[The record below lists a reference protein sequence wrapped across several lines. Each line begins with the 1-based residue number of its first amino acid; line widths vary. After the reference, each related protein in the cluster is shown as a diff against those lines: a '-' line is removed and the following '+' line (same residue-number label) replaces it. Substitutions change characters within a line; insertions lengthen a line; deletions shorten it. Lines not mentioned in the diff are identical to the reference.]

1 MLFLGGLICV
11 AVAWAQDY
19 QKTAY
24 GIKTTVND
32 VDVEV
37 QFFTPS
43 VVRIVKSPH
52 GEDYEKKS
60 LSVVASPKEVGFK
73 VNYKE
78 REHRGWHGRLC
89 RCLLTHRPVFFPIKQ
104 PREINCSSRK
114 P

>member
-1 MLFLGGLICV
+1 MRKTMLFLGGLICV

-43 VVRIVKSPH
+43 VVR
-52 GEDYEKKS
+52 
-60 LSVVASPKEVGFK
+60 L
-73 VNYKE
+73 
-78 REHRGWHGRLC
+78 
-89 RCLLTHRPVFFPIKQ
+89 
-104 PREINCSSRK
+104 SSRLMERIMRRRACRLWLHPK
-114 P
+114 KWGLR

>member
-73 VNYKE
+73 VNTKNGNIVVGTEALQMSLDTSTGVLSYKTAK
-78 REHRGWHGRLC
+78 G
-89 RCLLTHRPVFFPIKQ
+89 
-104 PREINCSSRK
+104 N
-114 P
+114 

>member
-1 MLFLGGLICV
+1 MRKTMLFLGGLICV

-43 VVRIVKSPH
+43 VVRIMRRRACRLWLHP
-52 GEDYEKKS
+52 KKWG
-60 LSVVASPKEVGFK
+60 L
-73 VNYKE
+73 
-78 REHRGWHGRLC
+78 R
-89 RCLLTHRPVFFPIKQ
+89 
-104 PREINCSSRK
+104 
-114 P
+114 

>member
-1 MLFLGGLICV
+1 MRKTMLFLGGLICV

-43 VVRIVKSPH
+43 VC
-52 GEDYEKKS
+52 G
-60 LSVVASPKEVGFK
+60 
-73 VNYKE
+73 
-78 REHRGWHGRLC
+78 
-89 RCLLTHRPVFFPIKQ
+89 
-104 PREINCSSRK
+104 
-114 P
+114 